1 MSEAESVVYLRNLHG
16 CETRVALTGGRQI
29 SLQPRGRRGDME
41 SISSEEYKDQK
52 VKDNIGLIFE
62 PLSSD
67 TAADILEKQNTN
79 RKEPHAPFATI
90 TNSLGDQYEQSGIAV
105 EASFED
111 QGIVVGEV
119 ESQEARGT
127 QESRSE
133 IARPAIDHAAMQELI
148 EAHGAEKAA
157 EIVDKIV
164 GSTRQL
170 GPSKVAVPGAEE
182 VPSEQA
188 VQSEPEE
195 AHADRLRANA
205 AITEPVKEG

>member
-41 SISSEEYKDQK
+41 SITSEEYKDQK

-67 TAADILEKQNTN
+67 SAAEILEKQNTN

-90 TNSLGDQYEQSGIAV
+90 TNSLGDQYEQSGVAV

-119 ESQEARGT
+119 ETSEGRGPL
-127 QESRSE
+127 ESRSE
-133 IARPAIDHAAMQELI
+133 ISRPAIDHTAMQELI

-188 VQSEPEE
+188 VHNEPEE

-205 AITEPVKEG
+205 EVTTPIKEG